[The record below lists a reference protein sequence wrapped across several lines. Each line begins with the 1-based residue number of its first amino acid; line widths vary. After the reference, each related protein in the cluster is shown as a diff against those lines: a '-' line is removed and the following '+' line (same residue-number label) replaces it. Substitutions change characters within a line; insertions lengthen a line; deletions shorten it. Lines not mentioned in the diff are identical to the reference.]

1 MAHMMK
7 MTRAVT
13 GHMFN
18 HYGRS
23 DIIDGDNYVPRSNE
37 NINPEL
43 TGLNYNLAYSDQP
56 QEQLDF
62 LRQRLS
68 EIKVQN
74 RKDVNVMVD
83 WVVTLPQ
90 AFDGDEQDFFQEAY
104 RFLNDR
110 YGKENVIS
118 AYVHMDETTPHMHY
132 AFVPV
137 VEDKKK
143 GGYKLSAKE
152 AVNRKDLQTFHNDL
166 SKHMERSFGKDIGI
180 LNEATKEGNKS
191 IAELKRGAAQEKLRV
206 AQEELQKIAQNA
218 SKTLE
223 MLQRDVYMLKSK
235 KRALEDEINALESE
249 RKAVFAKY
257 ENNKMKI
264 SEITSLKP
272 EYDRGLF
279 GGIKGITGISISD
292 IDNLKAMA
300 IKGLNASE
308 SLEKLQA
315 DYNRVQKLI
324 PTMEERIADGRE
336 KAILQEK
343 ANAFDKLPEEVR
355 EQVLPKKVIVQQKD
369 RKR

>member
-1 MAHMMK
+1 
-7 MTRAVT
+7 
-13 GHMFN
+13 
-18 HYGRS
+18 
-23 DIIDGDNYVPRSNE
+23 
-37 NINPEL
+37 
-43 TGLNYNLAYSDQP
+43 
-56 QEQLDF
+56 
-62 LRQRLS
+62 
-68 EIKVQN
+68 
-74 RKDVNVMVD
+74 
-83 WVVTLPQ
+83 
-90 AFDGDEQDFFQEAY
+90 
-104 RFLNDR
+104 
-110 YGKENVIS
+110 
-118 AYVHMDETTPHMHY
+118 MDETTPHMHY

-166 SKHMERSFGKDIGI
+166 SKHMELAFGKDIGI

-257 ENNKMKI
+257 ENSKMKI

-279 GGIKGITGISISD
+279 GSIKGITGISISD

-308 SLEKLQA
+308 SLEKLHA
-315 DYNRVQKLI
+315 DYNRVQKLV